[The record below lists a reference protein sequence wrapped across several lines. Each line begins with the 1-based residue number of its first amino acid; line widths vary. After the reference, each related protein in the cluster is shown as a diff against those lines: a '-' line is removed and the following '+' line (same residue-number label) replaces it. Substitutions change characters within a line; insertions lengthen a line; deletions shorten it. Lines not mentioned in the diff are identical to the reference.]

1 MVIVWRLR
9 GNIIRTAVFWIVWH
23 NVRSPQHTYMS
34 SSYRSNRLGL
44 SYWDSYAVYRGG
56 CLELY
61 YCNTVKWFWR
71 SWRPV
76 KIVPEMTYNVLSGML
91 ILYTTTTEPQF
102 CTLHCSQLGMIGNC
116 PLISFSN
123 FHKKYTDKLVCE
135 LVVQFFLQ
143 ISQLNIKNWCMS
155 VTISSFL
162 YNKVCYYNVTPSLGP
177 KSKQRLLWLNYCSR
191 FMLNCIF
198 SLS

>member
-76 KIVPEMTYNVLSGML
+76 KIVPEMTYNVLSGTL

-123 FHKKYTDKLVCE
+123 FPQKIYGQTCLWTCCSIFSANIAIKHQKLVYVRYD
-135 LVVQFFLQ
+135 LV
-143 ISQLNIKNWCMS
+143 
-155 VTISSFL
+155 
-162 YNKVCYYNVTPSLGP
+162 
-177 KSKQRLLWLNYCSR
+177 
-191 FMLNCIF
+191 IF
-198 SLS
+198 V